1 MTIGLEAVKPTN
13 KAPRLMPGRLIG
25 MFNHITGGE
34 NIMLKTIL
42 YIIFTAVF
50 GAWLIYQLSTNSEID
65 RTKSKMEN
73 RTQTINRIINELED

>member
-1 MTIGLEAVKPTN
+1 
-13 KAPRLMPGRLIG
+13 
-25 MFNHITGGE
+25 
-34 NIMLKTIL
+34 MLKTIL

-50 GAWLIYQLSTNSEID
+50 GAWLIYQLSTSTEID